1 MADRKT
7 IAHISIEVVVIGVIS
22 YFFQRKTR
30 LLDDRIFQLEK
41 QVSLFHDDIM
51 LLTQQLQRLQ
61 QTIKRKDAQHRSQP
75 RAQPSPPPNPF
86 VTDIGPLFYSFPP
99 PVQTSSVHIKE
110 DNGSDSDSDEED
122 CVQDKKKE
130 RDPQLQHQTKS
141 HSQPQPQPQ
150 PQSQSQP
157 QLQPPKAS
165 IEDLDKELEEELN
178 ELAEIL

>member
-41 QVSLFHDDIM
+41 QVSLFHDDIR
-51 LLTQQLQRLQ
+51 LLTQQFQKLQ
-61 QTIKRKDAQHRSQP
+61 QTIKRKDVQHRSQP

-86 VTDIGPLFYSFPP
+86 VTDIGPLFYSFPQ
-99 PVQTSSVHIKE
+99 PVQASSVHIKE
-110 DNGSDSDSDEED
+110 DNGSESDSDEED
-122 CVQDKKKE
+122 RTQDKKTE
-130 RDPQLQHQTKS
+130 TREPQSQQTKLQP
-141 HSQPQPQPQ
+141 HPQPHPQPQP
-150 PQSQSQP
+150 
-157 QLQPPKAS
+157 QPPKAS